1 MIDLYL
7 DYFDRWSHGL
17 WLTASMST
25 LSVLIGFLVA
35 LPIGFARSRAK
46 GPLGWLALG
55 YVNLFRGMPLLVL
68 MFLIYYGLGQFNR
81 ELRAMGLW
89 WFFRDAYFCGMLAL
103 VLNTSAYQAEII
115 RGSLDTIST
124 SVLETNA
131 ALNLTRWTAF
141 RRVLLPIAFA
151 KALPPLGNEYILMVK
166 ATSLLAII
174 TVFDLMGEA
183 RTIFSETLAL
193 SVYYV
198 AALHYLVLVL
208 AIEWGLRRIE
218 RRFEWMAR

>member
-1 MIDLYL
+1 MFDLYL
-7 DYFDRWSHGL
+7 DYIDRWSHGL

-35 LPIGFARSRAK
+35 LPIGFVRSRAK
-46 GPLGWLALG
+46 GPLAWLAIA

-68 MFLIYYGLGQFNR
+68 MFLVYYGFGQFNS

-124 SVLETNA
+124 SVIETNA

-183 RTIFSETLAL
+183 RTIFSETLDL
-193 SVYYV
+193 GVYYV
-198 AALHYLVLVL
+198 AAIHYLVLVL
-208 AIEWGLRRIE
+208 AIEWTLRRVE
-218 RRFEWMAR
+218 ARFKWMA

>member
-1 MIDLYL
+1 MIALYL

-46 GPLGWLALG
+46 GPLAWLALG

-68 MFLIYYGLGQFNR
+68 MFLVYYGLGQFNR

-131 ALNLTRWTAF
+131 ALNLSRWTAF

-183 RTIFSETLAL
+183 RTIFSETLDL

-208 AIEWGLRRIE
+208 AIEWVLRRIE
-218 RRFEWMAR
+218 SRFEWMS